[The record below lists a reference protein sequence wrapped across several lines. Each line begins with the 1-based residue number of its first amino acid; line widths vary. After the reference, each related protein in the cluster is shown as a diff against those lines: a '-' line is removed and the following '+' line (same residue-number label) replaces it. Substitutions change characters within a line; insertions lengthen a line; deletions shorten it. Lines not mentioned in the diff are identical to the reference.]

1 MFRDRIEAAE
11 LLVKKLIHLKDKN
24 VVVLAI
30 PRGGLPL
37 GYVISKELN
46 VPLDIVL
53 TKKIGHPTNK
63 EYAIGA
69 VSLKNSVLGYGSE
82 SVSEEYLI
90 SEIDSVRE
98 TLKKRLQ
105 KFYTNVSPQ
114 NLKGKT
120 VIIVDDG
127 IATGNTILVT
137 IELVQNEN
145 PAKIIVAVP
154 VAPPSAIQKLKRSP
168 YLDEVICLEQPYD
181 FNAVGNYYDDF
192 NEVSDNEAIYLLEEA
207 NSTLKKMLQ

>member
-11 LLVKKLIHLKDKN
+11 LLVKKLLHFKGEN

-37 GYVISKELN
+37 GYVVSKELN

-53 TKKIGHPTNK
+53 TKKIGHPTKK

-82 SVSEEYLI
+82 SVSDEYI
-90 SEIDSVRE
+90 INEIDNVRE
-98 TLKKRLQ
+98 TLKNRLQ
-105 KFYTNVSPQ
+105 KFYANVSPQ
-114 NLKGKT
+114 NIKGKT

-127 IATGNTILVT
+127 IGTGNTILVT
-137 IELVQNEN
+137 IELVKNEN
-145 PAKIIVAVP
+145 PAKIIVAIP
-154 VAPPSAIQKLKRSP
+154 VAQSSAIEKLKRSP
-168 YLDEVICLEQPYD
+168 YLDEVICLKQPHD
-181 FNAVGNYYDDF
+181 FNAVGNYYKNF
-192 NEVSDNEAIYLLEEA
+192 NQVSDAQAIYLLEEA
-207 NSTLKKMLQ
+207 NKVFN

>member
-37 GYVISKELN
+37 GSVISKELN

-105 KFYTNVSPQ
+105 KFYVNVSPQ

-168 YLDEVICLEQPYD
+168 YLDEVICLEQPND
-181 FNAVGNYYDDF
+181 FNAVGNHYDDF
-192 NEVSDNEAIYLLEEA
+192 NQVSDNEAIYLLEEA
-207 NSTLKKMLQ
+207 NSALKKMLQ